1 MGKYHPFNPVTPARP
16 VPGGIVSRPTNRT
29 PSAPLTPLR
38 QMPESKLRSVLLAA
52 IHSVLRPLVRI
63 MLAHEITL
71 PTAIELLKRVFVE
84 VAEHDFGLDSKGST
98 DSRISLITGVHR
110 KDVKRLRGL
119 PQVDADLP
127 PKVSLSAQIVA
138 TWITDRQWLDD
149 AGKPRPLPRLSR
161 HGGEN
166 SFETLVASVSQDIRP
181 RSVLDEWLRLGVV
194 QITDADEVALMTN
207 AFVPK
212 EGLEEK
218 LAYYGHNLGDHA
230 AAAADNVLG
239 IGQPWFE
246 RSVHHGALTAAQVEQ
261 LRPQA
266 AELGMQML
274 ATLHNRANEL
284 RQDGPND
291 GEDGKKRF
299 TCGIYF
305 YSADASESPQE
316 K

>member
-1 MGKYHPFNPVTPARP
+1 M
-16 VPGGIVSRPTNRT
+16 S
-29 PSAPLTPLR
+29 
-38 QMPESKLRSVLLAA
+38 ESKLRSVLLSS

-84 VAEHDFGLDSKGST
+84 VAEHDFGLDSKAST

-119 PQVDADLP
+119 PEVDADLP
-127 PKVSLSAQIVA
+127 PKISLSAQIVA
-138 TWITDRQWLDD
+138 TWITGQQWLDE
-149 AGKPRPLPRLSR
+149 AGLPRPLPRLSR
-161 HGGEN
+161 QGGEN

-194 QITDADEVALMTN
+194 QITDDDEIALMTN
-207 AFVPK
+207 AFIPK

-218 LAYYGHNLGDHA
+218 LVYYGHNLGDHA
-230 AAAADNVLG
+230 AAATDNVLG
-239 IGQPWFE
+239 IAQPWFE
-246 RSVHHGALTAAQVEQ
+246 RSVHHSALSEAQVEQ
-261 LRPQA
+261 LRQQA
-266 AELGMQML
+266 SDLGMQML
-274 ATLHNRANEL
+274 TSLHTSTNEPHNTPATG
-284 RQDGPND
+284 DGQT
-291 GEDGKKRF
+291 KRF

-305 YSADASESPQE
+305 YSADAGETAVE

>member
-1 MGKYHPFNPVTPARP
+1 
-16 VPGGIVSRPTNRT
+16 
-29 PSAPLTPLR
+29 
-38 QMPESKLRSVLLAA
+38 MPESKLRSVLLAA

-138 TWITDRQWLDD
+138 TWITGQQWLDKN
-149 AGKPRPLPRLSR
+149 GLPRPLPRLSR
-161 HGGEN
+161 RGGEN

-194 QITDADEVALMTN
+194 AVTAADEIALMTK
-207 AFVPK
+207 AFVPR

-218 LAYYGHNLGDHA
+218 LASYGHNLGDHA

-239 IGQPWFE
+239 IGKPWFE
-246 RSVHHGALTAAQVEQ
+246 RSVHHGDLSPAQIEQ
-261 LRPQA
+261 LRLQA
-266 AELGMQML
+266 SDLGMQML
-274 ATLHNRANEL
+274 STLHTRANEL
-284 RQDGPND
+284 RND
-291 GEDGKKRF
+291 GQAAPPTADGENAKRF

-305 YSADASESPQE
+305 YSTDASEPAVE